1 MKKCLDSNPNN
12 RPSIIEINELI
23 LSFRKSYGGYIFI
36 VENEEIETQFKEA
49 EEYRKAS
56 ANLSSIKDYK
66 AATHPQAIYI
76 SRLLNPFTKDLPN
89 YNDDDD
95 DYNSECLDCKI

>member
-1 MKKCLDSNPNN
+1 MPYVAPEVLRGKAFTQAAD
-12 RPSIIEINELI
+12 IY
-23 LSFRKSYGGYIFI
+23 SF

-76 SRLLNPFTKDLPN
+76 SRLLYPFTKDLPN
-89 YNDDDD
+89 YNDNDD